1 MGKNIVL
8 WDEDKTRPF
17 INPYNFVTAKHE
29 PDRNKVKKG
38 DLSGYITCTLRV
50 EDMLA
55 IPDIAQ
61 NPDSQSFDFFPAV
74 GKPIIP
80 GSELRGCIRSAYE
93 ALTGSCFSVVNS
105 NVLSKRIDNPD
116 NNTSAGLLMKKDGKW
131 IIYEAWYKK
140 RNGKRC
146 KEWENGV
153 HCKLIREWFKCAD
166 IPTIDITYFH
176 SKFES
181 SGADCKDEDIDK
193 LIKIYDIYYEG
204 IKKSE
209 EGDAQKLRDIISDY
223 KEKLQNIKEID
234 NSDIM
239 IPVFFE
245 TDENNLT
252 YFSPAHIGRKVFES
266 TVPSLLGDRDFCKG
280 IDGKYCPG
288 CVLFGTLGN
297 KMPLASRLRFT
308 DAMEK
313 KENSVIISDEYV
325 ILPEQSSPK
334 LSTVEFYSTHGEII
348 KNENISVWNYDS
360 SGVELRGRKFYFH
373 GIPQKEKTLGPRQ
386 IETKVAQSGS
396 LFTFKVYFDNI
407 RKDQLQQLL
416 WVITIGENSS
426 DSKQMHK
433 IGRGKPVGYG
443 SVKITVDDISLRE
456 LDKLSF
462 SYSIKKQQYDDYMQE
477 FDIEKHFDMKALSD
491 FKTITNYSLT
501 VCEDEDGQK
510 RESVLISYPI
520 AEREP
525 KDKKDKN
532 ESTENLSA
540 GHQWFTGNRKPNSTF
555 GRILPVLS
563 SDINAM
569 RLYALHG
576 KNEITPTKNKERT
589 SKNNKGKYKP
599 RVFFEKEI
607 PYAAEIVGIHEENG
621 EKMVDVTVCGE
632 KAKIKLR
639 FLPKR
644 LQNDVQKAIE
654 EHSTISV
661 TFQFM
666 SKTKEPVF
674 FVVPGQT

>member
-1 MGKNIVL
+1 MGKKIVL

-93 ALTGSCFSVVNS
+93 AVTGSCFSVVNS

-166 IPTIDITYFH
+166 IPTIDTTYFH
-176 SKFES
+176 SKMES

-308 DAMEK
+308 DATEK
-313 KENSVIISDEYV
+313 EENSVIISDEYV
-325 ILPEQSSPK
+325 ILPELSSPK

-396 LFTFKVYFDNI
+396 LFTFKVYFDDI
-407 RKDQLQQLL
+407 STEQLQQLL

-443 SVKITVDDISLRE
+443 SVKITVDDISFRE

-462 SYSIKKQQYDDYMQE
+462 SYSIKKQQYDDYMQK
-477 FDIEKHFDMKALSD
+477 FDIKKHFDMKALSD
-491 FKTITNYSLT
+491 LKIITNYSLT
-501 VCEDEDGQK
+501 VCEDKDGQK
-510 RESVLISYPI
+510 REIVPISYPI

-525 KDKKDKN
+525 KDEN
-532 ESTENLSA
+532 ESSENLKA
-540 GHQWFTGNRKPNSTF
+540 GHQWFTGNRKANSTF
-555 GRILPVLS
+555 GKILPVISENVEDLC
-563 SDINAM
+563 
-569 RLYALHG
+569 LYALHG
-576 KNEITPTKNKERT
+576 KNFVEDEYKETASFVEFEPNKKYDATIIGSHEH
-589 SKNNKGKYKP
+589 KGELYLD
-599 RVFFEKEI
+599 F
-607 PYAAEIVGIHEENG
+607 N
-621 EKMVDVTVCGE
+621 VCGE
-632 KAKIKLR
+632 KSYNKLR
-639 FLPKR
+639 FFSKD
-644 LQNDVQKAIE
+644 LQNDLQKAIDE
-654 EHSTISV
+654 QRVIKVKFIEKRGKGLIFHAV
-661 TFQFM
+661 N
-666 SKTKEPVF
+666 KRK
-674 FVVPGQT
+674 

>member
-8 WDEDKTRPF
+8 WDEDTSRPF
-17 INPYNFVTAKHE
+17 INPYNFVTAKQDPVPKE
-29 PDRNKVKKG
+29 VKKG
-38 DLSGYITCTLRV
+38 ELTGYITCTLRV

-74 GKPIIP
+74 GKPLIP

-234 NSDIM
+234 HSDIM

-266 TVPSLLGDRDFCKG
+266 TVPSLLKKSAPC
-280 IDGKYCPG
+280 DGKEGYCPA
-288 CVLFGTLGN
+288 CALFGTLGN
-297 KMPLASRLRFT
+297 KMPLASALRFT
-308 DAMEK
+308 DATEK
-313 KENSVIISDEYV
+313 EENSVVISDEYV
-325 ILPEQSSPK
+325 ILPELSSPK
-334 LSTVEFYSTHGEII
+334 LSTVEFYTTHGEII
-348 KNENISVWNYDS
+348 KNENIPVWNYDS
-360 SGVELRGRKFYFH
+360 SGVEVRGRKFYFH
-373 GIPQKEKTLGPRQ
+373 GLPQKEDTLGPRQ

-396 LFTFKVYFDNI
+396 LFTFRVYFDDI
-407 RKDQLQQLL
+407 RKEQLQQLL
-416 WVITIGENSS
+416 WVITIGENQI

-443 SVKITVDDISLRE
+443 SVKITVDDISFRE
-456 LDKLSF
+456 LDKSSF
-462 SYSIKKQQYDDYMQE
+462 AYSIKKQQYDDYMQKFE
-477 FDIEKHFDMKALSD
+477 IKKHFDMKALSD
-491 FKTITNYSLT
+491 FKIISNYSLT
-501 VCEDEDGQK
+501 VCEDKDGQK
-510 RESVLISYPI
+510 REIVPISYPI

-525 KDKKDKN
+525 KDEN
-532 ESTENLSA
+532 ESSENLKA
-540 GHQWFTGNRKPNSTF
+540 GHQWFSGNRKTNSTF
-555 GRILPVLS
+555 GKILPVISRNIEGLC
-563 SDINAM
+563 
-569 RLYALHG
+569 LYALHG
-576 KNEITPTKNKERT
+576 KNYIENAEPKETSSFVEFEPNKKYDATITGSHKH
-589 SKNNKGKYKP
+589 KGELYLD
-599 RVFFEKEI
+599 F
-607 PYAAEIVGIHEENG
+607 
-621 EKMVDVTVCGE
+621 TVCGE
-632 KAKIKLR
+632 KSYNKLR
-639 FLPKR
+639 FFSKD
-644 LQNDVQKAIE
+644 LQNDLQKAIDE
-654 EHSTISV
+654 QRVIKVKFIEKRGKGLIFHAV
-661 TFQFM
+661 N
-666 SKTKEPVF
+666 KRK
-674 FVVPGQT
+674 

>member
-1 MGKNIVL
+1 MGKKIVL
-8 WDEDKTRPF
+8 WDEDKNRPF
-17 INPYNFVTAKHE
+17 INPYNFVTATQK
-29 PDRNKVKKG
+29 PKRDKVEKG
-38 DLSGYITCTLRV
+38 ELTGYITCTLRV

-55 IPDIAQ
+55 IPDIGQ

-93 ALTGSCFSVVNS
+93 AVTGSCFSVVNS

-166 IPTIDITYFH
+166 IPTIDTTYFH

-334 LSTVEFYSTHGEII
+334 LSTVEFYSTHGKII
-348 KNENISVWNYDS
+348 KNENIPVWNYDS
-360 SGVELRGRKFYFH
+360 SGVEVRGRKFYFH
-373 GIPQKEKTLGPRQ
+373 GLPQKEDTLGPRQ

-396 LFTFKVYFDNI
+396 LFTFKVYFDDI

-443 SVKITVDDISLRE
+443 SVKITVDEIFFRE
-456 LDKLSF
+456 LDKSSF
-462 SYSIKKQQYDDYMQE
+462 SYLIKKHQYDDYMQK
-477 FDIEKHFDMKALSD
+477 FDIKKHFDMKALSD

-501 VCEDEDGQK
+501 VCEDKDGQK
-510 RESVLISYPI
+510 REIIPISYPI

-525 KDKKDKN
+525 KDEN
-532 ESTENLSA
+532 ESSENLKA
-540 GHQWFTGNRKPNSTF
+540 GHQWFTGNRSDKDF
-555 GRILPVLS
+555 FARVLPPLC
-563 SDINAM
+563 DD
-569 RLYALHG
+569 LQKLTLFALHG
-576 KNEITPTKNKERT
+576 ENFTNFEVGKIYKAKIKDMHTSAKNEDYID
-589 SKNNKGKYKP
+589 
-599 RVFFEKEI
+599 F
-607 PYAAEIVGIHEENG
+607 
-621 EKMVDVTVCGE
+621 TVCGE
-632 KAKIKLR
+632 KSDINLKFFPEEIR
-639 FLPKR
+639 
-644 LQNDVQKAIE
+644 NDPQKAID
-654 EHSTISV
+654 EHVIV
-661 TFQFM
+661 KVKFIKMQGEKPIFYM
-666 SKTKEPVF
+666 VKD
-674 FVVPGQT
+674 